1 MATVKP
7 NTNVFVGV
15 TLTADAADTVS
26 DPVVLN
32 DGYGA
37 GGAVKI
43 TNSATA
49 PTAGAR
55 VQPQIK
61 QDAEWYNFGG
71 AFVAGLDNFAAGP
84 PEVGVY
90 SFPLDFPIWVKNA
103 RLVAGSNTD
112 QDVTITADIT
122 EVSAIT

>member
-15 TLTADAADTVS
+15 TLTADDSDTVS

-37 GGAVKI
+37 GGAAKI
-43 TNSATA
+43 TNGATA
-49 PTAGAR
+49 PTVAAQ

-61 QDAEWYNFGG
+61 QDTEWYDFGG
-71 AFVAGLDNFAAGP
+71 ALVAGLANN
-84 PEVGVY
+84 GVY
-90 SFPLDFPIWVKNA
+90 PFPLDFPIWVKNA

-112 QDVTITADIT
+112 EDVTITADIT